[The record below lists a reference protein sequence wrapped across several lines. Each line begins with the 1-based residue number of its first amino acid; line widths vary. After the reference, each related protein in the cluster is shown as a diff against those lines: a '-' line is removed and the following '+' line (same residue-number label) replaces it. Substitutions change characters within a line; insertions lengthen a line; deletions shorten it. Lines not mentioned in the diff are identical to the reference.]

1 MHLLDAVVRLG
12 QPLGHTTLPHFTS
25 EIQVLAETSTFR
37 QLRTVVLSLCLRW
50 GVDFHYVSVLRC
62 APIACA
68 PTPACETRESCY
80 SCCVLA
86 RVRAV
91 PPPLP
96 GSGLPAPP
104 PPRPPAG
111 NSTKEDL
118 YTHLRLCTA
127 STPRARYII
136 SHKHLVALGY
146 LSRDTGMGV
155 TCVRR
160 RRRLV
165 DADGHE
171 ASARPRALARG
182 RERVEGA
189 RSDVKAPVS
198 HDWCCGDV

>member
-127 STPRARYII
+127 STPRVRYII

-155 TCVRR
+155 TCVERAPAARR
-160 RRRLV
+160 CGWTRGERETESSR
-165 DADGHE
+165 E
-171 ASARPRALARG
+171 RPRARG
-182 RERVEGA
+182 GGA
-189 RSDVKAPVS
+189 K
-198 HDWCCGDV
+198 